1 MNMNSFP
8 FSDELN
14 RRRFVSLAAKSF
26 LGVSILP
33 WASHRSLRG
42 AGLGLNRPLNHAPKA
57 KNVIYL
63 YMSGGMTHLDTF
75 DPKSGTETGG
85 PTQTIKTNADGVQL
99 AENLPLLANHADKI
113 AVVRGMTSTKGAHQQ
128 GNYFMHTSYAQRA
141 TIVHPSMGAWM
152 TRLDGRFNPTLPGAV
167 VVGGGSRHPLSG
179 FLSTSHQPLAVGNPN
194 EGLKNV
200 KKLWG
205 MTEEKFEQGLDLS
218 QRLDRS
224 FTEKYNL
231 DKVNAYSDMYDDA
244 VRLMKSK
251 DLKAFDLNQESQ
263 TTRDSYGSDNF
274 GQGVLLARRLVER
287 QVRFVEVQLGGWD
300 THQNNFSR
308 VPERCAI
315 LDQALSALLDDL
327 TKRGLLEETLV
338 VLATEFGRTP
348 TINVNEGRDHYPK
361 AFSCMLAGGGIRGG
375 QVWGETDEE
384 GREVIEN
391 KVEIPDFNA
400 TIAYC
405 LGLPLDEI
413 VYSPTRRPFTLSDKG
428 NPLVELL

>member
-1 MNMNSFP
+1 MNTSL
-8 FSDELN
+8 FSDELK
-14 RRRFVSLAAKSF
+14 RRRFISSCQEF
-26 LGVSILP
+26 SGVSILP
-33 WASHRSLRG
+33 WAQSNQLNA

-63 YMSGGMTHLDTF
+63 YMSGGMTHMDTF
-75 DPKSGTETGG
+75 DPKPGTETGG
-85 PTQTIKTNADGVQL
+85 PTQAIKTNADGVQL

-113 AVVRGMTSTKGAHQQ
+113 AVIRGMTSTKGAHQQ
-128 GNYFMHTSYAQRA
+128 GNYFMHTSYAQRS

-167 VVGGGSRHPLSG
+167 VVSGGSRHPLSG
-179 FLSTSHQPLAVGNPN
+179 FLSTTHQPLAIGNPN
-194 EGLKNV
+194 EGLKNIRR
-200 KKLWG
+200 LWG
-205 MTEEKFEQGLDLS
+205 MTEEKFEKGLSLS
-218 QRLDRS
+218 QKLDNT
-224 FTEKYNL
+224 FTQKYDL
-231 DKVNAYSDMYDDA
+231 DKVNAYSNRYDDA

-251 DLKAFDLNQESQ
+251 DLKAFDLKEESQ
-263 TTRDSYGSDNF
+263 STRESYGSDNF

-300 THQNNFSR
+300 THQNNFTR
-308 VPERCAI
+308 VPERCSI

-327 TKRGLLEETLV
+327 SKRGLLEETLV

-348 TINVNEGRDHYPK
+348 NINVNEGRDHYPK

-375 QVWGETDEE
+375 QVWGATDEE
-384 GREVIEN
+384 GREVVEN

-400 TIAYC
+400 TIAYT

-413 VYSPTRRPFTLSDKG
+413 VFSPTRRPFTLSDKG
-428 NPLVELL
+428 NPITRLM

>member
-1 MNMNSFP
+1 MNMNSSP

-33 WASHRSLRG
+33 WASHHSLSG

-75 DPKSGTETGG
+75 DPKTGTETGG

-113 AVVRGMTSTKGAHQQ
+113 AVVRGMSSTKGAHQQ

-200 KKLWG
+200 KRLWG
-205 MTEEKFEQGLDLS
+205 MTEEKFEKGLNLS
-218 QRLDRS
+218 QKLDRS
-224 FTEKYNL
+224 FTQKYNL
-231 DKVNAYSDMYDDA
+231 EKVNAYSDMYDDA

-251 DLKAFDLNQESQ
+251 DLKAFDLKDESES
-263 TTRDSYGSDNF
+263 TRESYGSDNF

-327 TKRGLLEETLV
+327 SKRGLLEETLV

-348 TINVNEGRDHYPK
+348 NINVNDGRDHYPK

-375 QVWGETDEE
+375 QVWGSTDEE

-400 TIAYC
+400 TIAYA

-413 VYSPTRRPFTLSDKG
+413 IYSPTRRPFTLSDKG
-428 NPLVELL
+428 QPLTQLI